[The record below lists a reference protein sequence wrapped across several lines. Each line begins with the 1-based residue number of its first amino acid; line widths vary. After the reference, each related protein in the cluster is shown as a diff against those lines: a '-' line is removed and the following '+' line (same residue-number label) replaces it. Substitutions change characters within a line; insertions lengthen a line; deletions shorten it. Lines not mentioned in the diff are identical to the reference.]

1 MEKEISQI
9 TTLIGDQVRT
19 IILWT
24 LLDGR
29 AYTATELAISANT
42 SPQNI
47 SMHLNKLLKAEL
59 LTVHSQGRH
68 RYYSISKPE
77 VAHVIEGIGS
87 LLPKEIHKTIVTNKD
102 NSAITFCRTCYDHL
116 AGKIGVLVTDA
127 ILEQKI
133 IELHKDCYVV
143 TEKGRTFF
151 SGIGID
157 TNELSKQ
164 RRIFAR
170 PCLDWSE
177 RRHHLAGSL
186 GSAIMKRMLE
196 LHCVRQM
203 KNSRALIL
211 TSEGQS
217 FLYEKLRI
225 SV

>member
-133 IELHKDCYVV
+133 IELQKDCYVV

-177 RRHHLAGSL
+177 RTHHLAGSL
-186 GSAIMKRMLE
+186 GSDILKRMLE
-196 LHCVRQM
+196 LHCVRRM

-217 FLYEKLRI
+217 FLYEKLKI